1 MQRVR
6 SKRENGIEEEE
17 MSLNWNW
24 NQKRK
29 DSNERSDVRIISN
42 KGLESITLA
51 AITTAAMTTI
61 TGTTTGTATIDLR
74 LRVNAQP
81 VINLRKL
88 LKLKLKHNQQS
99 IESNDFNFNNPING
113 D

>member
-17 MSLNWNW
+17 MSLNWNC

-29 DSNERSDVRIISN
+29 DSNEDEDNRIISN
-42 KGLESITLA
+42 KGSESITLA
-51 AITTAAMTTI
+51 ATITTAAMTTI
-61 TGTTTGTATIDLR
+61 IEPGTATIDLR

-81 VINLRKL
+81 VINLGRL
-88 LKLKLKHNQQS
+88 LRLKHNQQS
-99 IESNDFNFNNPING
+99 NDFN
-113 D
+113 

>member
-6 SKRENGIEEEE
+6 KKRENGIEEEE

-29 DSNERSDVRIISN
+29 DNNERSDNRIISN

-51 AITTAAMTTI
+51 TTITTAAITTF
-61 TGTTTGTATIDLR
+61 TGTGIATIDLR
-74 LRVNAQP
+74 LRVDAQP
-81 VINLRKL
+81 VINIRRL
-88 LKLKLKHNQQS
+88 LKLKLKHNRQ
-99 IESNDFNFNNPING
+99 SNDFN
-113 D
+113 